1 MMDLI
6 VLLIALDIIASKFL
20 DCYVSSIGVQ
30 NIHLER
36 NSITKKIT
44 DKIGIRYNNWF
55 HLLVTIFVVNIV
67 VLLMYTTFSSLI
79 YQLLFVF
86 TGLFVTALNLG
97 AAHSNYYGK
106 KNFITA
112 ILLR

>member
-6 VLLIALDIIASKFL
+6 VLLISLDIIASKFL
-20 DCYVSSIGVQ
+20 DCYTSSIGAQ

-36 NSITKKIT
+36 NSISKKLT
-44 DKIGIRYNNWF
+44 EKIGMRYNSWF
-55 HLLVTIFVVNIV
+55 NLLLTVLVVNIV
-67 VLLMYTTFSSLI
+67 VLLMYTTFTGVI

-86 TGLFVTALNLG
+86 TGFFVTALNLG

-106 KNFITA
+106 KNFITDL
-112 ILLR
+112 LLR